1 MLMLAINKPHYAK
14 MCALRMKASN
24 SLDLATNAMALAEAV
39 VAYMTA
45 DNLDVDGI
53 TKRGKAKKH
62 Y

>member
-1 MLMLAINKPHYAK
+1 MLMLAINNLKPHYAK

-24 SLDLATNAMALAEAV
+24 SLDLATNATAEAV

-62 Y
+62 S

>member
-1 MLMLAINKPHYAK
+1 

-24 SLDLATNAMALAEAV
+24 SLDLATNAMAEAV

-53 TKRGKAKKH
+53 KKRGKAKKH

>member
-1 MLMLAINKPHYAK
+1 

-24 SLDLATNAMALAEAV
+24 SLDLATNAIAEAV

-53 TKRGKAKKH
+53 KKRGKAKKH
-62 Y
+62 YY